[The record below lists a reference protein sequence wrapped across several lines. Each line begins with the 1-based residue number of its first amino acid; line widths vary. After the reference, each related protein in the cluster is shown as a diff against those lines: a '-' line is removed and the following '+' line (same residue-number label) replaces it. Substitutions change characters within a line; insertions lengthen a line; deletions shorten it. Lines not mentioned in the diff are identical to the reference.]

1 MEKEKFDA
9 IMQEIENEVQ
19 ARLKEKEKIDR
30 APKRVS
36 NLIKQKND
44 GVKPSFFIL

>member
-19 ARLKEKEKIDR
+19 ARLKEKEMD
-30 APKRVS
+30 S
-36 NLIKQKND
+36 NCDNCL
-44 GVKPSFFIL
+44 

>member
-19 ARLKEKEKIDR
+19 ARLNEKDKTEKNTTNNI
-30 APKRVS
+30 
-36 NLIKQKND
+36 IK
-44 GVKPSFFIL
+44 